1 MTTFS
6 IITVVRNDPVG
17 VTRTLQS
24 VFRQSWTDY
33 ELIVQ
38 DGASTDETSDVL
50 RRFAPW
56 IDSLTIERDGGIYN
70 AMNRALERAT
80 GDWLLF
86 LNAADFFA
94 NDTVL
99 ETVAGKIDPENDDL
113 FIGQVIRDEDGKLHK
128 FRPPENYWA
137 GSTCDHQSTFIRRS
151 LMQDLKY
158 REEFRVSG
166 DLDFFTRARLQ
177 GARFR
182 YDEMPI
188 ARRPFSVGASSGFLD
203 RHNDRFDMLEATFGD
218 QYPVREQLTKELRIN
233 TSQSYGIALTEL
245 EKFSLEELLEMRS
258 HWDTALTNP

>member
-56 IDSLTIERDGGIYN
+56 IDSLTIERDDGIYN

-99 ETVAGKIDPENDDL
+99 ETVAGKIDPENDDI
-113 FIGQVIRDEDGKLHK
+113 FIGQAIRDEDGKIHK
-128 FRPPENYWA
+128 FRPPSQFWG
-137 GSTCDHQSTFIRRS
+137 GSTCDHQSSFIRRS

-158 REEFRVSG
+158 REEYRICG
-166 DLDFFTRARLQ
+166 DLDFFTRARIQ

-182 YDEMPI
+182 YEELPV

-203 RHNDRFDMLEATFGD
+203 RIKDRFEMLESKFGD
-218 QYPVREQLTKELRIN
+218 EYPVRDLITKELRFN
-233 TSQSYGIALTEL
+233 TVQTCGLDPKEL
-245 EKFSLEELLEMRS
+245 AKFSLEELLKMRS
-258 HWDTALTNP
+258 LWDSALANP